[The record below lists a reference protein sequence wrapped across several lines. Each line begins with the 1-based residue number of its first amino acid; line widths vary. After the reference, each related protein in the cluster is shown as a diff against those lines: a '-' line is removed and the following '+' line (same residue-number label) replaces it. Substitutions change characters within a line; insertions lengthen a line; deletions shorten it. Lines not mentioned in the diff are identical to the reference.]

1 MTTDTKPFF
10 RAEQV
15 GSLLRPAPLLKAWAR
30 RDAGELP
37 DGDLLDLQDAAIAS
51 AIAEQ
56 ETLGFHTVVDGEFRR
71 DVWWSE
77 FIDPAR
83 IDGIAIDRDDPSTWF
98 DKNRSAGDLPTYV
111 PKRIRVT
118 GKIRRSGSI
127 MGHAFDV
134 MQAATGGG
142 AQALPKVTIPTPAR
156 FHFQYGYDAVD
167 RAVYPDL
174 DEFWDDVTRVY
185 REEIAAL
192 EAAGCRSIQ
201 IDDPVLSYFVDP
213 DLRAKTAEMGDTPE
227 ALLKRYV
234 DATNAAIAERRPD
247 TAIGF
252 HICRGNA
259 RGSWIA
265 SGGYDAI
272 AADVFPAL
280 DVDVYYLEYDDARSG
295 DFEPLRLIPEGKKV
309 VLGLITTK
317 RPDMEDPGDLKR
329 RIDDAAKIVP
339 LDDLAISPQCGF
351 ASVMEGN
358 PVTPED
364 QEAKLKLVVDVARDV
379 WGSA

>member
-1 MTTDTKPFF
+1 MTDTKPFF
-10 RAEQV
+10 HAEQV
-15 GSLLRPAPLLKAWAR
+15 GSLLRPAPLLKAWSR
-30 RDAGELP
+30 RDAG
-37 DGDLLDLQDAAIAS
+37 DLLDSDLLEMQDAAIAQ
-51 AIAEQ
+51 AIHKQ
-56 ETLGFHTVVDGEFRR
+56 EALGFRTVVDGEFRR

-77 FIDPAR
+77 FIEPRCIA
-83 IDGIAIDRDDPSTWF
+83 GITIDRDDPSTWF

-118 GKIRRSGSI
+118 DRIRRTGSI
-127 MGHAFDV
+127 MGHAFEV
-134 MQAATGGG
+134 MTSATGTG
-142 AQALPKVTIPTPAR
+142 AGALPKVTIPTPAR

-174 DEFWDDVTRVY
+174 DDFWADVTRLY
-185 REEIAAL
+185 REEIADL

-213 DLRAKTAEMGDTPE
+213 GLRAKTAEMGDTPE
-227 ALLKRYV
+227 GLLRQYIE
-234 DATNAAIAERRPD
+234 AINAAVADRRPY
-247 TAIGF
+247 TCIGF

-265 SGGYDAI
+265 SGGYEAI
-272 AADVFPAL
+272 AADIFPAL

-317 RPDMEDPGDLKR
+317 RPDLEDPDGLKR
-329 RIDDAAKIVP
+329 RIGEAAQIVP
-339 LDDLAISPQCGF
+339 LEDLAISPQCGF

-358 PVTPED
+358 PVTPAD
-364 QEAKLKLVVDVARDV
+364 QASKLKLVLDVARDV

>member
-1 MTTDTKPFF
+1 MTETKPFF

-15 GSLLRPAPLLKAWAR
+15 GSLLRPAALLDAWSR
-30 RDAGELP
+30 RDAGDLR
-37 DGDLLDLQDAAIAS
+37 DDDLLEMQDAAIAQ
-51 AIAEQ
+51 AIHKQ
-56 ETLGFHTVVDGEFRR
+56 EALGFESIVDGEFRR

-77 FIDPAR
+77 FIEPRHIA
-83 IDGIAIDRDDPSTWF
+83 GIAIGRNDPSTWF
-98 DKNRSAGDLPTYV
+98 DKTRSAGDLPTYV

-118 GKIRRSGSI
+118 DRIRRTGSI
-127 MGHAFDV
+127 MGHAFEV
-134 MQAATGGG
+134 MKSATESG
-142 AQALPKVTIPTPAR
+142 AGALPKITIPTPAR

-167 RAVYPDL
+167 REVYPDL
-174 DEFWDDVTRVY
+174 DEFWDDVTRLY
-185 REEIAAL
+185 REEIADL
-192 EAAGCRSIQ
+192 EAAGCRSVQ

-227 ALLKRYV
+227 RLLRRYV
-234 DATNAAIAERRPD
+234 EATNAAIADRRGE
-247 TAIGF
+247 TSIGF

-265 SGGYDAI
+265 SGGYEAI

-295 DFEPLRLIPEGKKV
+295 DFEPLRLIPKGKKV

-317 RPDMEDPGDLKR
+317 RPDMEDPDDLKR
-329 RIDDAAKIVP
+329 RIDEAAKIVP

-358 PVTPED
+358 PVTPAD
-364 QEAKLKLVVDVARDV
+364 QEAKLRLVLDVARDV